1 LIRFWEQR
9 EKVRPEVL
17 GWSDGHSAK
26 ASRNSR
32 YSTLAG
38 PSYPQEGP
46 KNDESPTVLM
56 GQFFANY
63 LTLVKAIESLT
74 EDGAIGRLS
83 AR

>member
-1 LIRFWEQR
+1 
-9 EKVRPEVL
+9 VRPEVL

-26 ASRNSR
+26 AGRNSR

-56 GQFFANY
+56 SQFFC
-63 LTLVKAIESLT
+63 
-74 EDGAIGRLS
+74 
-83 AR
+83 